1 MIERMMIVGGSRGI
15 GAAMAAR
22 YVDRVPNLL
31 TVSRTPSAVGI
42 WKPCDLTR
50 PEEIESLVYD
60 IGPTA
65 LDALL
70 ILAGTWEAGAF
81 TDAYRFEQSPP
92 DETVGV
98 IAVNLVGP
106 ILLVQALL
114 PQLCASSNPR
124 VVLIGA
130 LSGRDGGAT
139 AEVAN
144 TASKFGLRGAAQA
157 LRLALKGSGVS
168 VSLINPGNVA
178 TDEVQDD
185 IASGRFGEQTPIG
198 LSDLAAAIDCALA
211 MSTSSTITEIDI
223 AQRFP
228 G

>member
-1 MIERMMIVGGSRGI
+1 MIERMMIVGASRGI

-22 YVDRVPNLL
+22 YLDRVHQLL
-31 TVSRTPSAVGI
+31 TVSRTPAAVGH
-42 WKPCDLTR
+42 WTACDLTK
-50 PEEIESLVYD
+50 PEEIANLARD
-60 IGPTA
+60 IGPA
-65 LDALL
+65 PLDALL
-70 ILAGTWEAGAF
+70 ILGGTWESGAF

-92 DETVGV
+92 AETASVM
-98 IAVNLVGP
+98 AVNLIGP

-114 PQLCASSNPR
+114 PHLRASSNPR

-157 LRLALKGSGVS
+157 LRIALKGSGVS
-168 VSLINPGNVA
+168 VSVINPGNVA
-178 TDEVQDD
+178 TEEVQDD
-185 IASGRFGEQTPIG
+185 IASGRFDEQIPIA

-211 MSTSSTITEIDI
+211 MSPSSTIAEIDI
-223 AQRFP
+223 AQRHP
-228 G
+228 S